1 MDAKSVIAVATFSVS
16 SSGLLLINKLCLKE
30 VALPSFL
37 AVMQF
42 VASVLCALG
51 LAATGQAELDGLAWP
66 RVRVYLMYIGLFATA
81 IYSNMQA
88 LTHSNVETLI
98 VFRACGPLMV
108 SLLEWRLLG
117 RTLPSRRSVLALFGI
132 FLFALGYVASD
143 KAFGAPARF
152 AHTPARTSPAPHPPH
167 PYRLRCAPCSDARAA
182 RVLVVRRVLHLHLP
196 ERHVW
201 QAPHLGAAVAQHVG
215 PGTLHQPARHARHV
229 HVRRTPPIPHASH
242 ASHTSRMARHA
253 PLARRNDAA
262 RHATPR
268 GAAVLLRVRRPPPE
282 PGRGRPQRRPRPR
295 RRPRPP
301 CAARRFGLV
310 GGEGPRL
317 FEAEWRLRGVM
328 LYLLSCVFGIAIS
341 FTGWR
346 CRALV
351 SATCYT
357 VLGVANK
364 MLTVLANIIVW
375 DDHATP
381 AAKRVQE

>member
-1 MDAKSVIAVATFSVS
+1 
-16 SSGLLLINKLCLKE
+16 
-30 VALPSFL
+30 
-37 AVMQF
+37 
-42 VASVLCALG
+42 
-51 LAATGQAELDGLAWP
+51 
-66 RVRVYLMYIGLFATA
+66 MYIGLFATA

-132 FLFALGYVASD
+132 FLFALGYVASY
-143 KAFGAPARF
+143 KAFAMHG
-152 AHTPARTSPAPHPPH
+152 
-167 PYRLRCAPCSDARAA
+167 LRAYSWCAVYFVSICLSDTCGKHLISGLQWRSMWGP
-182 RVLVVRRVLHLHLP
+182 VLYTNLL
-196 ERHVW
+196 
-201 QAPHLGAAVAQHVG
+201 
-215 PGTLHQPARHARHV
+215 
-229 HVRRTPPIPHASH
+229 
-242 ASHTSRMARHA
+242 
-253 PLARRNDAA
+253 
-262 RHATPR
+262 ATP
-268 GAAVLLRVRRPPPE
+268 VM
-282 PGRGRPQRRPRPR
+282 
-295 RRPRPP
+295 
-301 CAARRFGLV
+301 CMFGLV

-317 FEAEWRLRGVM
+317 LEAEWRQRGVM

-375 DDHATP
+375 DDHASP
-381 AAKRVQE
+381 AGLACLVGCLCCATAYRPAPLRRAEHEHDQELDSLDTRSKEADEKGRN

>member
-37 AVMQF
+37 AVLQF

-66 RVRVYLMYIGLFATA
+66 RVRIYLMYIGLFATA

-143 KAFGAPARF
+143 KAFAMHG
-152 AHTPARTSPAPHPPH
+152 
-167 PYRLRCAPCSDARAA
+167 LRAYSWCAVYFVSICLSDTCGKHLISGLQWRSMWGP
-182 RVLVVRRVLHLHLP
+182 VLYTNLL
-196 ERHVW
+196 
-201 QAPHLGAAVAQHVG
+201 
-215 PGTLHQPARHARHV
+215 
-229 HVRRTPPIPHASH
+229 
-242 ASHTSRMARHA
+242 
-253 PLARRNDAA
+253 
-262 RHATPR
+262 ATP
-268 GAAVLLRVRRPPPE
+268 VM
-282 PGRGRPQRRPRPR
+282 
-295 RRPRPP
+295 
-301 CAARRFGLV
+301 CMFGLV

-317 FEAEWRLRGVM
+317 LEAEWHQRAVL
-328 LYLLSCVFGIAIS
+328 LYGLSCVFGIAIS

-381 AAKRVQE
+381 AGLACLVGCLCCATAYRPAPLRAKEHEHDQELDSLDTRSKEADEKGRN

>member
-1 MDAKSVIAVATFSVS
+1 MKADAKLGSPPRSVRLFSSCAKLANRWRCHGKTATQMDAKSVIAVATFSVS

-37 AVMQF
+37 AVLQF

-66 RVRVYLMYIGLFATA
+66 RVRIYLMYIGLFATA

-143 KAFGAPARF
+143 KAFGAPARS
-152 AHTPARTSPAPHPPH
+152 AHAPHRTPAASSSHLPAPHPPPPLPAAVCSH
-167 PYRLRCAPCSDARAA
+167 AAMHGLRAYSWCAVYFISICLSDTCGKHLISGLQWRSMWGP
-182 RVLVVRRVLHLHLP
+182 VLYTNLLATPVMCMCA
-196 ERHVW
+196 
-201 QAPHLGAAVAQHVG
+201 APHPPH
-215 PGTLHQPARHARHV
+215 TTH
-229 HVRRTPPIPHASH
+229 TP
-242 ASHTSRMARHA
+242 HTSHGASRP

-268 GAAVLLRVRRPPPE
+268 GAAACCAVRRPAVRCGGLPPRL
-282 PGRGRPQRRPRPR
+282 GRGGSGGR
-295 RRPRPP
+295 
-301 CAARRFGLV
+301 AR
-310 GGEGPRL
+310 
-317 FEAEWRLRGVM
+317 A
-328 LYLLSCVFGIAIS
+328 
-341 FTGWR
+341 
-346 CRALV
+346 RA
-351 SATCYT
+351 
-357 VLGVANK
+357 
-364 MLTVLANIIVW
+364 
-375 DDHATP
+375 
-381 AAKRVQE
+381 

>member
-37 AVMQF
+37 AVLQF

-66 RVRVYLMYIGLFATA
+66 RVRIYLMYIGLFATA

-143 KAFGAPARF
+143 KAFGAPARS
-152 AHTPARTSPAPHPPH
+152 AHAPHIARQRQQQFTPASSAPTPTLTGGGAPPAAMHGLRAYSWCAVYFVSICLSDTCGKHLISGLQWRSMWGPVLYTNLLATPVMCMCAAPHPPH
-167 PYRLRCAPCSDARAA
+167 TT
-182 RVLVVRRVLHLHLP
+182 H
-196 ERHVW
+196 
-201 QAPHLGAAVAQHVG
+201 
-215 PGTLHQPARHARHV
+215 
-229 HVRRTPPIPHASH
+229 TP
-242 ASHTSRMARHA
+242 HTSHGASRP

-268 GAAVLLRVRRPPPE
+268 GAAACCACGALPPRL
-282 PGRGRPQRRPRPR
+282 GRG
-295 RRPRPP
+295 
-301 CAARRFGLV
+301 GS
-310 GGEGPRL
+310 GGRT
-317 FEAEWRLRGVM
+317 RG
-328 LYLLSCVFGIAIS
+328 
-341 FTGWR
+341 
-346 CRALV
+346 
-351 SATCYT
+351 
-357 VLGVANK
+357 
-364 MLTVLANIIVW
+364 
-375 DDHATP
+375 
-381 AAKRVQE
+381 

>member
-1 MDAKSVIAVATFSVS
+1 MDAQSVVAVLTFSVS

-51 LAATGQAELDGLAWP
+51 LAATGQAELDGLQWP
-66 RVRVYLMYIGLFATA
+66 RVRIYLMYIGLFATA

-98 VFRACGPLMV
+98 VFRACGPLLV
-108 SLLEWRLLG
+108 SVLEWRLLG
-117 RTLPSRRSVLALFGI
+117 RTLPSRRSALALFGI
-132 FLFALGYVASD
+132 VLFALGYVASD
-143 KAFGAPARF
+143 RAFAMHG
-152 AHTPARTSPAPHPPH
+152 
-167 PYRLRCAPCSDARAA
+167 LRAYSWCAVYFISICLSDTCGKHLISGLQWRSMWGP
-182 RVLVVRRVLHLHLP
+182 VLYTNLL
-196 ERHVW
+196 
-201 QAPHLGAAVAQHVG
+201 
-215 PGTLHQPARHARHV
+215 
-229 HVRRTPPIPHASH
+229 
-242 ASHTSRMARHA
+242 
-253 PLARRNDAA
+253 
-262 RHATPR
+262 ATP
-268 GAAVLLRVRRPPPE
+268 VM
-282 PGRGRPQRRPRPR
+282 
-295 RRPRPP
+295 
-301 CAARRFGLV
+301 CMFGVV

-317 FEAEWRLRGVM
+317 VEAEWRQRGVA
-328 LYLLSCVFGIAIS
+328 LYALSCVFGIAIS

-381 AAKRVQE
+381 AGLACLVGCLCCTTAYRPAPLRRPEHEHEQELDSLDSRSKEADEKGRN

>member
-143 KAFGAPARF
+143 KAFAMHG
-152 AHTPARTSPAPHPPH
+152 
-167 PYRLRCAPCSDARAA
+167 LRAYSWCAVYFISICLSDTCGKHLISGLQWRSMWGP
-182 RVLVVRRVLHLHLP
+182 VLYTNLL
-196 ERHVW
+196 
-201 QAPHLGAAVAQHVG
+201 
-215 PGTLHQPARHARHV
+215 
-229 HVRRTPPIPHASH
+229 
-242 ASHTSRMARHA
+242 
-253 PLARRNDAA
+253 
-262 RHATPR
+262 ATP
-268 GAAVLLRVRRPPPE
+268 VM
-282 PGRGRPQRRPRPR
+282 
-295 RRPRPP
+295 
-301 CAARRFGLV
+301 CMFGLV

-381 AAKRVQE
+381 AGLACLVGCLCCATAYRPAPLRRTEHEHDQELDSLDTRSKEADEKGRN

>member
-1 MDAKSVIAVATFSVS
+1 MNTCETVKNEMVNSQPGLKVDTFEKVVCTERSQAGDSNSATQTKNARSKPFSRAKNEVAGLRYVHQYSRQLGGAMDAKSVIAVATFSVS

-182 RVLVVRRVLHLHLP
+182 RVLVVRRLLHLHLL

-201 QAPHLGAAVAQHVG
+201 
-215 PGTLHQPARHARHV
+215 
-229 HVRRTPPIPHASH
+229 
-242 ASHTSRMARHA
+242 
-253 PLARRNDAA
+253 
-262 RHATPR
+262 
-268 GAAVLLRVRRPPPE
+268 
-282 PGRGRPQRRPRPR
+282 
-295 RRPRPP
+295 
-301 CAARRFGLV
+301 
-310 GGEGPRL
+310 
-317 FEAEWRLRGVM
+317 
-328 LYLLSCVFGIAIS
+328 
-341 FTGWR
+341 
-346 CRALV
+346 
-351 SATCYT
+351 
-357 VLGVANK
+357 
-364 MLTVLANIIVW
+364 
-375 DDHATP
+375 
-381 AAKRVQE
+381 

>member
-16 SSGLLLINKLCLKE
+16 SSGLLLVNKLCLKE

-37 AVMQF
+37 AVLQF

-66 RVRVYLMYIGLFATA
+66 RVRIYLVYIGLFATA

-117 RTLPSRRSVLALFGI
+117 RTLPSRQSVLVLFGI

-143 KAFGAPARF
+143 KAFAMHG
-152 AHTPARTSPAPHPPH
+152 
-167 PYRLRCAPCSDARAA
+167 LRAYSWCAVYFVSICLSDTCGKHLISGLQWRSMWGP
-182 RVLVVRRVLHLHLP
+182 VLYTNLL
-196 ERHVW
+196 
-201 QAPHLGAAVAQHVG
+201 
-215 PGTLHQPARHARHV
+215 
-229 HVRRTPPIPHASH
+229 
-242 ASHTSRMARHA
+242 
-253 PLARRNDAA
+253 
-262 RHATPR
+262 ATP
-268 GAAVLLRVRRPPPE
+268 VM
-282 PGRGRPQRRPRPR
+282 
-295 RRPRPP
+295 
-301 CAARRFGLV
+301 CTFGLV
-310 GGEGPRL
+310 GSEGPRL
-317 FEAEWRLRGVM
+317 LGAAWRVQGVL

-364 MLTVLANIIVW
+364 MLTVLANIIIW
-375 DDHATP
+375 DEHATP
-381 AAKRVQE
+381 AGLACLVGCLCCATAYRPAPLRRPEHEHDQELDSLEKRSKEADEQGGRRN